1 MSEGGRET
9 SRHRVPRPDRVR
21 SLRGAS
27 FGWLHADVLRQ
38 GWLRELPAEAT
49 AVYAFLCLAAN
60 RDGVSFYRRARIGEE
75 LGLDD
80 QQVHRALTRLQDLD
94 LVGYEPFR
102 PGAVDGFRQVLA
114 LPSERPTRAMGSV
127 LRGLAEQLGRRFD
140 ADRQRPD

>member
-1 MSEGGRET
+1 MSERGRGT
-9 SRHRVPRPDRVR
+9 SGRRVPRPDRVR

-60 RDGVSFYRRARIGEE
+60 RDGVSFYRRSRIGEE

-80 QQVHRALTRLQDLD
+80 QQVHRALRRLQDLD

-102 PGAVDGFRQVLA
+102 PGAVDGFWQVLA
-114 LPSERPTRAMGSV
+114 LPTVEPTQAVGPL
-127 LRGLAEQLGRRFD
+127 LRGLAEQLGRRFN
-140 ADRQRPD
+140 ANRQR

>member
-1 MSEGGRET
+1 
-9 SRHRVPRPDRVR
+9 
-21 SLRGAS
+21 
-27 FGWLHADVLRQ
+27 VLRQ

-60 RDGVSFYRRARIGEE
+60 RDGVSFYRRSRIGEE

-80 QQVHRALTRLQDLD
+80 QQVHRALARLEELD

-114 LPSERPTRAMGSV
+114 LPSTGPTRAVDSLLQGMAE
-127 LRGLAEQLGRRFD
+127 RLARRDD
-140 ADRQRPD
+140 ADRQRSV

>member
-1 MSEGGRET
+1 MSR
-9 SRHRVPRPDRVR
+9 RRVPRPERVR
-21 SLRGAS
+21 SLRGAP
-27 FGWLHADVLRQ
+27 FGWLHADLLRQ

-60 RDGVSFYRRARIGEE
+60 RDGVSFYRRSRIGEE

-80 QQVHRALTRLQDLD
+80 QQVHRALTRLEDLD

-114 LPSERPTRAMGSV
+114 LPTAGPAGAVGS
-127 LRGLAEQLGRRFD
+127 LLHLAEQLSRRFD
-140 ADRQRPD
+140 ADRQRPS

>member
-1 MSEGGRET
+1 MSEGRREK
-9 SRHRVPRPDRVR
+9 RRQRVPRPDRVR

-27 FGWLHADVLRQ
+27 FGWLHADVLRR
-38 GWLRELPAEAT
+38 GHLRELPVEAT

-102 PGAVDGFRQVLA
+102 PGAVDGFWQVLT
-114 LPSERPTRAMGSV
+114 LPSGGPTRAEDTL
-127 LRGLAEQLGRRFD
+127 LRDLAERLGRRLD
-140 ADRQRPD
+140 ADRQRTD